1 LWRLSSCAHSN
12 NQTLHHYSPSP
23 SSTLTKSSSPSTTT
37 TTKLQPKQPK
47 HQPIYASLIESS
59 RRYYYYYNNNNNNL
73 HHSEATTNI
82 TAEYHNTCSKHV
94 LLSATV
100 TGGDTGYETLN
111 NAHTINNEH
120 CATTTSVEQQLL
132 SNIHAQMDEERRE
145 EKTSEVEIDDFE
157 VTMTVNSYSD
167 CGDLT
172 LDTTTAAEKKQ
183 RVRGGGGGGGGG
195 GGNERFNEMR
205 TKLIGDLIEIEAN
218 FVSYLTMA
226 VSAFSRPLRGFF
238 MKQHDYFCLFQ
249 NIEKVGVSLD
259 FYLPV
264 FCLGVSR

>member
-1 LWRLSSCAHSN
+1 M
-12 NQTLHHYSPSP
+12 
-23 SSTLTKSSSPSTTT
+23 
-37 TTKLQPKQPK
+37 
-47 HQPIYASLIESS
+47 
-59 RRYYYYYNNNNNNL
+59 
-73 HHSEATTNI
+73 
-82 TAEYHNTCSKHV
+82 
-94 LLSATV
+94 
-100 TGGDTGYETLN
+100 GDTGYETLTN
-111 NAHTINNEH
+111 PHNTNTNEN
-120 CATTTSVEQQLL
+120 CATTTTMSQL
-132 SNIHAQMDEERRE
+132 SNIAQMCATTMDEE
-145 EKTSEVEIDDFE
+145 EKTSGEVEIDDFE

-183 RVRGGGGGGGGG
+183 RVRGSGTVG

-249 NIEKVGVSLD
+249 NIEKVG
-259 FYLPV
+259 FIGFFCR
-264 FCLGVSR
+264 FCLGVSMMIF